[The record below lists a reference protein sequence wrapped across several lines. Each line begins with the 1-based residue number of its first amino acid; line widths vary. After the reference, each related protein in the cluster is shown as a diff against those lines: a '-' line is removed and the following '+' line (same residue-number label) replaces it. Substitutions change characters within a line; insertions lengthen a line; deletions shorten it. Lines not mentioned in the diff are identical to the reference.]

1 MPSRLLEKLEYLAA
15 ALPMMDEILKEFDGI
30 NEEELFAGS
39 QNLTLDLDFY
49 EIRRYLYPEVRLVLA
64 YSDGRRDERDV
75 VPVFALVPTLG
86 FKAEVASAH
95 GLSVVQELI
104 AELRVDDVSSSVLA
118 LAQLAKEVDMRT
130 HGNDKQKGNR
140 LLAQLRELL
149 QPTAA

>member
-1 MPSRLLEKLEYLAA
+1 MLEKLEYLAA

-75 VPVFALVPTLG
+75 VPVFALVPDR
-86 FKAEVASAH
+86 K
-95 GLSVVQELI
+95 SVV
-104 AELRVDDVSSSVLA
+104 
-118 LAQLAKEVDMRT
+118 
-130 HGNDKQKGNR
+130 
-140 LLAQLRELL
+140 
-149 QPTAA
+149 